1 MIKLGLIG
9 MNIQKSRAPAL
20 HRLLAELH
28 GVPLTY
34 ELQEVESN
42 SAEAFET
49 TLTRLRND
57 RFAGCNVTFPF
68 KQLALTHVHCPD
80 LSARRVGSINTLSFD
95 GSIRATNTDYTGF
108 IRAYRHCQGT
118 SHAGNALML
127 GAGGVGRAVAFGL
140 QELGLDQLYVFDLDV
155 QRATDLAESLRSK
168 QIPAEVVEAEHL
180 DKISQQVDG
189 LINCTPVGHYTS
201 PGLPLD
207 PNLIGHQA
215 WCFDAVYT
223 PLETEFL
230 SACRDH
236 GMNVISGFE
245 LFLYQGLDAFEFWT
259 GVSTNEMRARSAFL
273 DAFDLSEV

>member
-9 MNIQKSRAPAL
+9 INIQKSRAPAL
-20 HRLLAELH
+20 HRLLGELH

-34 ELQEVESN
+34 ELQELQSN
-42 SAEAFET
+42 CAEAFET
-49 TLTRLRND
+49 TLSRLIKD
-57 RFAGCNVTFPF
+57 GFTGCNVTFPF
-68 KQLALTHVHCPD
+68 KQLALTHTNYPD
-80 LSARRVGSINTLSFD
+80 LSGQRVGSINTMAFD

-108 IRAYRHCQGT
+108 IRAYGHCRGALA
-118 SHAGNALML
+118 AGKALML

-140 QELGLDQLYVFDLDV
+140 QELGLDQLYVYDLDAN
-155 QRATDLAESLRSK
+155 RAADLVESLRL
-168 QIPAEVVEAEHL
+168 QQVPAQVVEVERL
-180 DKISQQVDG
+180 DEISQQVDG

-207 PNLIGHQA
+207 PNLISNQT

-230 SACRDH
+230 SACRDQ
-236 GMNVISGFE
+236 GMTVISGFE

-259 GVSTNEMRARSAFL
+259 GVSTDETHARSAFL
-273 DAFDLSEV
+273 DKFDLSEV